1 MTDVV
6 IFVPPAAPMTM
17 RTLLLSERAKM
28 VGVMEDKGLLP
39 GWMKLAVLGGTPKA
53 LVMFGDEKSSI
64 SSFKMM
70 PVCVDA
76 NPAPKLN

>member
-28 VGVMEDKGLLP
+28 VGVMEDNGRLP

-53 LVMFGDEKSSI
+53 LVMLGDEKSSI

-70 PVCVDA
+70 PVCDDA